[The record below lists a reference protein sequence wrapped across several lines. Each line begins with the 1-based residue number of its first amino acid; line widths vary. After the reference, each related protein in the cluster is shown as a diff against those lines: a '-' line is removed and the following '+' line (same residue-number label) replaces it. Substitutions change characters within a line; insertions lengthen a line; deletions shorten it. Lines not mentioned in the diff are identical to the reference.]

1 MNNFK
6 YRKLLLLSFLFIF
19 LFSIYV
25 LLPDLRSYIFIPS
38 IILCAGCLF
47 LGGIFFEKI
56 RFKNIIFITLSV
68 LTAFSSVLY
77 AYHFTSESEYPL
89 NYTDGAIYEIEGKI
103 TEISHIGTYSSSY
116 LIDVS
121 RVNAE
126 PADFSASLE
135 VEKITFFEYG
145 DIIHCSAVFENVA
158 DRTQYLRGKNIFVVA
173 TAEDCLLSQK
183 AVKDIGYYI
192 HNANTYMCE
201 RLVNLLGKD
210 AGGFSSALIL
220 GNRTYVSP
228 GMRLDFSRIGI
239 SHILALSGLHLSI
252 LAQTLDFLLRG
263 FLKKKYRNIF
273 LIVSCIA
280 FSIFTGL
287 SASIIRACVM
297 LCAIFVSE
305 IAGEENDSMTSLFA
319 SACLILLFDPASV
332 YDIGFWLS
340 VSATL
345 GIIIT
350 RSVAFS
356 LFYKWEK
363 PRKNKPLRALY
374 VICQYFYGI
383 LSMSMAA
390 FLFTL
395 PITYFA
401 FGEVSVMGLMS
412 NLIFLPLTT
421 VLLVLCVLFVPFSF
435 VPYADDV
442 FVFLCKNLAEFILDI
457 AHILSNFEYANI
469 SLRYPFAPYIFV
481 ILGICLFSC
490 IFIKKLS
497 LIKIGV
503 IALSFAISFISCF
516 FTYSYLTRNDT
527 QVFVYTSASG
537 EFISFNTENT
547 NYVIDISTGKY
558 LHIHEALLSVKEL
571 SSTQVDNLVLT
582 HYHQH
587 HGNSLYRLADI
598 IKIRNVLL
606 PLPETEKE
614 TEYFEEIKAIL
625 ENQEINYVLYTR
637 GTTYS
642 KDNVE
647 IDFASFYKIPRSE
660 KPIVAFKVSTSAGA
674 FSYIESAAF
683 EGNKDYDEYICSDLV
698 LVGSHGPNRKF
709 KTDAGILSSA
719 RYVIFTE
726 GNDGYFR
733 NEDTLSNV
741 YYLSYG
747 DSALKI
753 LFTD

>member
-25 LLPDLRSYIFIPS
+25 LLPDLRSYILIPC
-38 IILCAGCLF
+38 IILCIACLF
-47 LGGIFFEKI
+47 LGGVFFEKI
-56 RFKNIIFITLSV
+56 HFRNIIFISLSL

-77 AYHFTSESEYPL
+77 AYHFTSESEYPI
-89 NYTDGAIYEIEGKI
+89 NYTDGAVYEIEGKI
-103 TEISHIGTYSSSY
+103 REISHIGTYSSSY
-116 LIDVS
+116 LIDVL

-126 PADFSASLE
+126 PVDFSASLE

-145 DIIHCSAVFENVA
+145 DIIRCSAVFEEAV
-158 DRTQYLRGKNIFVVA
+158 DKTQYLRGKNIFVVA
-173 TAEDCLLSQK
+173 TTEDCLLSQK
-183 AVKDIGYYI
+183 AEKDIGYYI

-201 RLVNLLGKD
+201 RFVDLLGKD
-210 AGGFSSALIL
+210 AGGFSSTLIL
-220 GNRTYVSP
+220 GNRTYVSS

-239 SHILALSGLHLSI
+239 SHVLALSGLHLSI

-263 FLKKKYRNIF
+263 FLKKKYRNII

-287 SASIIRACVM
+287 SASVIRACVM

-319 SACLILLFDPASV
+319 AACLILLFDPASV

-345 GIIIT
+345 GIILT
-350 RSVAFS
+350 RSAAFS
-356 LFYKWEK
+356 LFCKWEK
-363 PRKNKPLRALY
+363 PRKNKLLRALY

-383 LSMSMAA
+383 LSMSLAA
-390 FLFTL
+390 LLFTL

-401 FGEVSVMGLMS
+401 FGEVSAMGLMS
-412 NLIFLPLTT
+412 NFIFLPLTT

-435 VPYADDV
+435 VPYASEI
-442 FVFLCKNLAEFILDI
+442 FAFLCKHLANFILDT
-457 AHILSNFEYANI
+457 AHVLSNSEHANI

-481 ILGICLFSC
+481 ILGICLFLC
-490 IFIKKLS
+490 IFIKRLS
-497 LIKIGV
+497 LIKIGAIV
-503 IALSFAISFISCF
+503 ILFALSFTSCF
-516 FTYSYLTRNDT
+516 FAYSYMTKNDT

-537 EFISFNTENT
+537 EFISFDAENT

-558 LHIHEALLSVKEL
+558 LHMHEALLSVKEL

-587 HGNSLYRLADI
+587 HANSLYRLADI

-614 TEYFEEIKAIL
+614 TEYFEEIKSIL
-625 ENQEINYVLYTR
+625 EEQEINYVLYTR
-637 GTTYS
+637 GSTYS
-642 KDNVE
+642 KYNVE
-647 IDFASFYKIPRSE
+647 IDFASLYKIPRSE
-660 KPIVAFKVSTSAGA
+660 KPIVAFKVSTSSGD

-683 EGNKDYDEYICSDLV
+683 EGNKDYGEYISSDLV
-698 LVGSHGPNRKF
+698 FVGSHGPNRKF
-709 KTDAGILSSA
+709 KTDAGKLSSA

-733 NEDTLSNV
+733 NEDNVSNV
-741 YYLSYG
+741 HYLSYG
-747 DSALKI
+747 DKALKI